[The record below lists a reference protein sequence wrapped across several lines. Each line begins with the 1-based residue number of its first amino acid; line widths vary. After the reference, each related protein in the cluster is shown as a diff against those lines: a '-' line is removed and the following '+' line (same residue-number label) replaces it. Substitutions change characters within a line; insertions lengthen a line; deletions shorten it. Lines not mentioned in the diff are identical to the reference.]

1 MNKCFSKKSG
11 MKKKIW
17 DIKDATGMAQAMND
31 KHKEWGFKEYLCPY
45 CGAYHIGRV
54 KIPDEE
60 S

>member
-1 MNKCFSKKSG
+1 

-17 DIKDATGMAQAMND
+17 DIKDATGMAQQMTK
-31 KHKEWGFKEYLCPY
+31 KHKQWTFKEYLCPH

-60 S
+60 DY